1 MFIDTLQARKE
12 LQDNRDKH
20 IGSLVGLIVCGV
32 MSLGSFFYLLTGNA
46 MDHPLNSIFA
56 FFVYVTASFMTIMLV
71 VVMLS
76 DKRSGE
82 DDDGE

>member
-1 MFIDTLQARKE
+1 MFVDTLQARKE
-12 LQDNRDKH
+12 LQDNRYKH

-82 DDDGE
+82 ASDGE

>member
-12 LQDNRDKH
+12 LQDNRYKH
-20 IGSLVGLIVCGV
+20 IGSRVGLIVCGV

>member
-1 MFIDTLQARKE
+1 MFVDTLQARKE
-12 LQDNRDKH
+12 LQDNRYKH

-56 FFVYVTASFMTIMLV
+56 FFVYIAASFAFIMLV
-71 VVMLS
+71 VAMPPAE
-76 DKRSGE
+76 RSGK